1 MDERSLQ
8 LLEFERI
15 TASIAADADAERS
28 SEALRAWRPIADPAA
43 LAHEN
48 ACLAEAIARQS
59 EPGSW
64 CAVGEGALLPRL
76 DPRADEALDGP
87 GLRAVAGW
95 LDAGAATRRAWLA
108 DDAAA
113 RYPHLAAEA
122 ARIPDLDPLRA
133 RLITAIEPDG
143 RVSDA
148 ASPVLRRARAEFAT
162 GERRMLERLE
172 RWARPHGETAYVTRH
187 GDRFVALVPAAGFS
201 RSQALVHDTSGS
213 GQSLFVEPLEFC
225 EANNRLIE
233 TRGVI
238 AEEERRILREL
249 AAAVRAETG
258 PITVLEGVLVRFDT
272 LRARAR
278 WAARLEAI
286 ALAPGGERLR
296 LVEARHPLLALGRDR
311 ERLVPLELSLEAPGR
326 LLLVSGPNMGGK
338 TVLLKTVGL
347 AALLAHAGLPVP
359 VREGSAMPHFDD
371 VQVDLGDA
379 QSVDQGLSTFA
390 GHLRALA
397 GMAAAAGPR
406 ALVLGDELGSGTDP
420 DEGAALGRALLE
432 HFAARGAWGVMTT
445 HLGQLKRVAAEV
457 PGIVNGSLEYDAETM
472 RPRYRFLPGIPGAS
486 HGLEVAGRMGF
497 PEDVM
502 ARARALTPDST
513 RALEHLLLELQAA
526 GRRMHEET
534 EGLAAARAAADAAE
548 AEHREASERVKQS
561 LSQLRRTLTR
571 ESEAVLAEARAL
583 WQSVRQ
589 EVRRAAKSPERAEAA
604 KREIG
609 QVEARVERLQREA
622 AEAAGESAEPEVL
635 TAADL
640 RVGLRV
646 RVGDL
651 GGVVAEIAALPDAEG
666 RVALRRGSWSIQS
679 HVSRLQPAGDD
690 AMPGA
695 ARARASAAVS
705 YTPADD
711 AVATQVD
718 LRGMDVSDAL
728 RAVDEGLDRAV
739 VAGLTE
745 LRIIHGLGK
754 GVLRAAVEKHLA
766 GHPIVAGKR
775 MGELHEGGR
784 GVTVATLR

>member
-1 MDERSLQ
+1 MDERSLH

-15 TASIAADADAERS
+15 AGSIALEADSERAR
-28 SEALRAWRPIADPAA
+28 EALAAWRPIAGAAA
-43 LAHEN
+43 LEREN
-48 ACLAEAIARQS
+48 VSLREAIVRHAA
-59 EPGSW
+59 PGTW

-76 DPRADEALDGP
+76 EVRADEALDGP
-87 GLRAVAGW
+87 GLRAVATWLEAGATTRAAW
-95 LDAGAATRRAWLA
+95 LDPEAAT
-108 DDAAA
+108 

-122 ARIPDLDPLRA
+122 ARLPDLEGLRV
-133 RLITAIEPDG
+133 RLVTAIEPDG

-148 ASPVLRRARAEFAT
+148 ASPALRRARAEFAT
-162 GERRMLERLE
+162 GERRLLERLE

-187 GDRFVALVPAAGFS
+187 GERFVALVPAAGFA

-238 AEEERRILREL
+238 AEEERRIVREL
-249 AAAVRAETG
+249 AAAVRAEVEAL
-258 PITVLEGVLVRFDT
+258 TVLEDALVRFDT

-278 WAARLEAI
+278 WAAQLGAI
-286 ALAPGGERLR
+286 ALTPGGERLR
-296 LVEARHPLLALGRDR
+296 LIAARHPLLALGRDR
-311 ERLVPLELSLEAPGR
+311 ERLVQLDLELAAPGR

-347 AALLAHAGLPVP
+347 VALLSHAGFPVP
-359 VREGSAMPHFDD
+359 VAEGSEMPRFED

-397 GMAAAAGPR
+397 GMAEAAGPA

-457 PGIVNGSLEYDAETM
+457 PGVVNGSLEYDAVTM
-472 RPRYRFLPGIPGAS
+472 RPCYRYLPGIPGAS

-497 PEDVM
+497 PEVVM
-502 ARARALTPDST
+502 ARARALTPEST
-513 RALEHLLLELQAA
+513 RALEHLLQELQAA
-526 GRRMHEET
+526 GRRMHEERAALQT
-534 EGLAAARAAADAAE
+534 AREEAQAAAAAHRAAAESA
-548 AEHREASERVKQS
+548 KQS
-561 LSQLRRTLTR
+561 LSRLRQTLTR
-571 ESEAVLAEARAL
+571 ESEALLAQAREI

-589 EVRRAAKSPERAEAA
+589 EARRAAKSPERAEAA
-604 KREIG
+604 RRRLGE
-609 QVEARVERLQREA
+609 VEAGVERLQQEA
-622 AEAAGESAEPEVL
+622 AQAAGAPAAPEVL
-635 TAADL
+635 RAADL
-640 RVGLRV
+640 RVGQRV

-651 GGVVAEIAALPDAEG
+651 GGVVAEVAALPDAEG
-666 RVALRRGSWSIQS
+666 RVALRRGGWSIQS
-679 HVSRLQPAGDD
+679 HVSRLLPAAEGE
-690 AMPGA
+690 P
-695 ARARASAAVS
+695 ARAAPARGGAAVS
-705 YTPADD
+705 FTPAAD
-711 AVATQVD
+711 AVSTQVD
-718 LRGMDVSDAL
+718 LRGMDVDDAL

-739 VAGLTE
+739 IAGLGE

-754 GVLRAAVEKHLA
+754 GVLRAAVERHLT
-766 GHPIVAGKR
+766 GHPMVTGR
-775 MGELHEGGR
+775 RVGELHEGGR